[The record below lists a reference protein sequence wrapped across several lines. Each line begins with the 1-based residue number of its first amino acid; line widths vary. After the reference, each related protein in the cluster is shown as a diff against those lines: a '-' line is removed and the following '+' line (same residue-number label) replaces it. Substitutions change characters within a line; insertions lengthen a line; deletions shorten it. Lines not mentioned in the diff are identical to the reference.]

1 MILINQNCF
10 LSSTENL
17 RILSLGRNNIKN
29 LNGLVSCYLLLKKAY
44 TLFLEYSNNTCLLQK
59 LYKIEKQI

>member
-1 MILINQNCF
+1 MILIKQNWF

-29 LNGLVSCYLLLKKAY
+29 LNGLVGCYLLLKKGY
-44 TLFLEYSNNTCLLQK
+44 TLFLEYISNTCLLQK
-59 LYKIEKQI
+59 LFKIEKQI